1 MAYREAPRGGSRWFM
16 IVSLLAMAGAL
27 LLVGR
32 EVMKSRDAARMTA
45 ATATSSLSDSPAD
58 DGTADGSGASDAPV
72 IDEPPPASET
82 GTGAP
87 AGAAGKNPEA
97 VRNQ

>member
-16 IVSLLAMAGAL
+16 ILSLLAMAGAL

-32 EVMKSRDAARMTA
+32 EVMKSREAARMTG

-58 DGTADGSGASDAPV
+58 EAAANGGSASDAPV
-72 IDEPPPASET
+72 IDEPPPAPEGSPDAPPGST
-82 GTGAP
+82 GT
-87 AGAAGKNPEA
+87 NPEA

>member
-16 IVSLLAMAGAL
+16 ILSLLAMAGAL

-32 EVMKSRDAARMTA
+32 EVMKSRAAARMTA
-45 ATATSSLSDSPAD
+45 ATATSSLSDSPGD
-58 DGTADGSGASDAPV
+58 DGAADGSGASDAPV
-72 IDEPPPASET
+72 IDEPPASET
-82 GTGAP
+82 NPEPPPGS
-87 AGAAGKNPEA
+87 AATNPEA